1 MVLPLPADLEVLLV
15 SLHSMVLLILAELVV
30 LEVSLRNMV
39 LLGLAELVVPDHS
52 TPLVADTTMI
62 VEVTVLRMMLS
73 R

>member
-1 MVLPLPADLEVLLV
+1 MVLPLPAELEVLLV
-15 SLHSMVLLILAELVV
+15 FLHSMVLPIWPELVA

-52 TPLVADTTMI
+52 TPLVADITMV
-62 VEVTVLRMMLS
+62 VEVTVLRTMLS